1 MNTNCDTGRLLGEPN
16 KILLGIPAVTLVL
29 AAHVLPGTETR
40 ENTQWLLTQISMFT
54 FYFKA

>member
-1 MNTNCDTGRLLGEPN
+1 MYTNYDTGRLLGEPN

-40 ENTQWLLTQISMFT
+40 ENAQ
-54 FYFKA
+54 

>member
-1 MNTNCDTGRLLGEPN
+1 MYTNCDTGRLLREPN

-40 ENTQWLLTQISMFT
+40 ENTQ
-54 FYFKA
+54 